1 MPTLANNRKALHDYF
16 IEDSIEAG
24 LVLAGH
30 EVKSIRNG
38 QASLDGAY
46 VTIRNGE
53 AWLRNAYIGKYRQ
66 ASNLEKYDESRERKL
81 LLNKKEIIRL
91 QNETKDQGLTLV
103 PLQLYTAKYRI
114 KLKIGLAKGKK
125 RFDKR
130 ETIKK
135 KELKRKL
142 DRTIRTRVK

>member
-1 MPTLANNRKALHDYF
+1 MTTLANNRKALHNYS
-16 IEDSIEAG
+16 IEDHVEAG

-30 EVKSIRNG
+30 EVKSIRGG

-53 AWLRNAYIGKYRQ
+53 AFLRNAYVGKYKQ
-66 ASNLEKYDESRERKL
+66 AANLEGYDESRERKL

-91 QNETKDQGLTLV
+91 QDRTKEKGLTLV
-103 PLQLYTAKYRI
+103 PLQLYTSNRRI
-114 KLKIGLAKGKK
+114 KLKVGLGRGKK
-125 RFDKR
+125 QYDKR

-135 KELKRKL
+135 KELKRSL
-142 DRTIRTRVK
+142 DRTIRTRV